1 MCVRVLLWGSHL
13 VLNVGPSTTP
23 GVRQA
28 SSLTAVRYPDHEA
41 CAPLPAPVMSLVSAQ
56 DTSLP
61 ASFSSLTAS
70 APRARCTPAG
80 GQELS
85 PSLNQRTWRGP
96 RSQGF
101 PAHPLRCCF

>member
-1 MCVRVLLWGSHL
+1 MS
-13 VLNVGPSTTP
+13 

-61 ASFSSLTAS
+61 PAFLVSQ
-70 APRARCTPAG
+70 PRLPGLA
-80 GQELS
+80 
-85 PSLNQRTWRGP
+85 
-96 RSQGF
+96 
-101 PAHPLRCCF
+101 AHLPVGRN